1 MEEKNILVIEEEM
14 APEVVE
20 DQTADAEEHLPEGA
34 YDFKALKRGAIL
46 EGKVV
51 RVSPEEILIDV
62 GWKYE
67 GTVSRRELESMGP
80 EAIEE
85 IKVGDEVLAYVVN
98 PESKDGRIV
107 LSLRQADLEK
117 EWRSLE
123 KLLETGE
130 VFEGTVTGYNK
141 GGLIVQLGQVRG
153 FVPASQLVRLSR
165 RDEERALTR
174 EESRAKMVGQQLML
188 KIIELD
194 HQRNR
199 LILSER
205 AATRIWRKE
214 QKEQLL
220 ATLKEGDI
228 CRGRVSSLCDFGAF
242 VDLGGA
248 DGLIHV
254 SELSWGRVS
263 HSREVLQMGDE
274 VEVYVTNVNREKRRI
289 GLSLKRLQA
298 DPWSQV
304 VEKYSEGQLVE
315 GTITNV
321 TEFGA
326 FARLKGDEIEGL
338 VHVSELS
345 DDRIAHPK
353 EVVKKGDTLTLRIVR
368 LDPDRRRMGLSLK
381 SVAKAEYADLD
392 WRVEQAAMLKE
403 VEREAEVQSEGKE
416 EEEELTQVESEGAE
430 EAPEAISVAESETL
444 QSEEYEVEVAS
455 EGVEEE
461 SVQVESEGAE
471 EAPEA
476 ISVAESE
483 TLQSEEYE
491 VEVASEGVE
500 EESVQVESEGA
511 EQTPE
516 AISVAEGEA
525 LQPNESLS
533 TDDSSS

>member
-1 MEEKNILVIEEEM
+1 MGEENALAVEERKVSE
-14 APEVVE
+14 AIE
-20 DQTADAEEHLPEGA
+20 DQNADAGEHLPEGA
-34 YDFKALKRGAIL
+34 YDFKTLSRGDIL
-46 EGKVV
+46 EGRVV
-51 RVSPEEILIDV
+51 RVSPEEVLIDV

-67 GTVSRRELESMGP
+67 GTISGRELESMGP
-80 EAIEE
+80 AAIEK
-85 IKVGDEVLAYVVN
+85 IQVGDAVLTYVVN
-98 PESKDGRIV
+98 PEDKDGRIV
-107 LSLRQADLEK
+107 LSLRQAELEK

-130 VFEGTVTGYNK
+130 IFEGTVTGYNK

-153 FVPASQLVRLSR
+153 FVPASQSVPPSR
-165 RDEERALTR
+165 WDKERALTR
-174 EESRAKMVGQQLML
+174 EERRAKMVGQQLWL

-194 HQRNR
+194 RQRNR

-205 AATRIWRKE
+205 AASRIRRKE

-220 ATLKEGDI
+220 ASLKEGDI

-248 DGLIHV
+248 DGLIHL

-274 VEVYVTNVNREKRRI
+274 VEVYVMNVNRERRRI

-304 VEKYSEGQLVE
+304 EEKYSEGQLVE
-315 GTITNV
+315 GTITKL

-326 FARLKGDEIEGL
+326 FARLEGDEIEGL

-353 EVVKKGDTLTLRIVR
+353 EVVKEGDTLTLRIVR

-392 WRVEQAAMLKE
+392 WRVERAAMLEEAEHE
-403 VEREAEVQSEGKE
+403 VEAESEGKE
-416 EEEELTQVESEGAE
+416 EEEEEEGKLTQVESEGAE
-430 EAPEAISVAESETL
+430 E
-444 QSEEYEVEVAS
+444 
-455 EGVEEE
+455 
-461 SVQVESEGAE
+461 
-471 EAPEA
+471 
-476 ISVAESE
+476 
-483 TLQSEEYE
+483 
-491 VEVASEGVE
+491 
-500 EESVQVESEGA
+500 
-511 EQTPE
+511 TPE

-525 LQPNESLS
+525 LQPTESLPA
-533 TDDSSS
+533 DDSSS

>member
-1 MEEKNILVIEEEM
+1 MEERNILAIEEEM

-20 DQTADAEEHLPEGA
+20 DQAADAGEHLPEGA
-34 YDFKALKRGAIL
+34 YDFKTLSRGDVL

-51 RVSPEEILIDV
+51 LVSPEEILIDV

-80 EAIEE
+80 EAVEE

-117 EWRSLE
+117 EWRALE
-123 KLLETGE
+123 KLSETGE
-130 VFEGTVTGYNK
+130 VFEGTVTGHNK
-141 GGLIVQLGQVRG
+141 GGLIVQLGQVRA

-165 RDEERALTR
+165 RDEERSLTR

-194 HQRNR
+194 RERNR

-214 QKEQLL
+214 QKAHLL

-248 DGLIHV
+248 DGLIHM

-274 VEVYVTNVNREKRRI
+274 VEVYVTNVNREKQRI
-289 GLSLKRLQA
+289 GLSLKRMQA

-304 VEKYSEGQLVE
+304 EEKYSEGQLVE

-368 LDPDRRRMGLSLK
+368 FDPERRRMGLSLK

-403 VEREAEVQSEGKE
+403 VEREAAVQSKGEE

-430 EAPEAISVAESETL
+430 EAPEASSVAESETL

-471 EAPEA
+471 EIPEA
-476 ISVAESE
+476 IS
-483 TLQSEEYE
+483 
-491 VEVASEGVE
+491 
-500 EESVQVESEGA
+500 
-511 EQTPE
+511 
-516 AISVAEGEA
+516 IAEGEA
-525 LQPNESLS
+525 LQPTESLS

>member
-1 MEEKNILVIEEEM
+1 MGEENALAVEERKV
-14 APEVVE
+14 PEAIE
-20 DQTADAEEHLPEGA
+20 DQNADAGEHLPEGA
-34 YDFKALKRGAIL
+34 YDFKALKRGNVL

-51 RVSPEEILIDV
+51 RVGPEEILIDV

-123 KLLETGE
+123 KLFETGE
-130 VFEGTVTGYNK
+130 VFEGTVTGHNK

-165 RDEERALTR
+165 RDEERDLTR

-194 HQRNR
+194 RQRNR

-214 QKEQLL
+214 QKEHLL

-304 VEKYSEGQLVE
+304 DKKYSEGQLVE
-315 GTITNV
+315 GTITKL

-326 FARLKGDEIEGL
+326 FARLEGDDIEGL

-345 DDRIAHPK
+345 DDR
-353 EVVKKGDTLTLRIVR
+353 
-368 LDPDRRRMGLSLK
+368 
-381 SVAKAEYADLD
+381 
-392 WRVEQAAMLKE
+392 
-403 VEREAEVQSEGKE
+403 
-416 EEEELTQVESEGAE
+416 
-430 EAPEAISVAESETL
+430 
-444 QSEEYEVEVAS
+444 
-455 EGVEEE
+455 
-461 SVQVESEGAE
+461 
-471 EAPEA
+471 
-476 ISVAESE
+476 
-483 TLQSEEYE
+483 
-491 VEVASEGVE
+491 
-500 EESVQVESEGA
+500 
-511 EQTPE
+511 
-516 AISVAEGEA
+516 
-525 LQPNESLS
+525 
-533 TDDSSS
+533 